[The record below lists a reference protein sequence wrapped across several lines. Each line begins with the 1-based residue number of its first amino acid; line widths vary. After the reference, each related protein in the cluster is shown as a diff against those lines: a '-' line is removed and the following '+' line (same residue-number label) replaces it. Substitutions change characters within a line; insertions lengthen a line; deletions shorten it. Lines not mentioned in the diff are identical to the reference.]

1 MEQLNKVEIRG
12 IVGSVYVK
20 DFGNTKVANFS
31 VATSHAYKS
40 QDGSPVL
47 ETTWHNVVAWEGGQI
62 QNLDQ
67 LKKGALIHVRGRLR
81 NRKYLASDGSERTVC
96 DILAGSLKIVKN

>member
-12 IVGSVYVK
+12 IIGSVYVK
-20 DFGNTKVANFS
+20 DFGNTKVANIS

-40 QDGSPVL
+40 QDGSLVI
-47 ETTWHNVVAWEGGQI
+47 ETTWHNVVAWEGEII

-96 DILAGSLKIVKN
+96 DILVGSLKIVKN